1 MTIKIC
7 SISLIDNLLKKKDFN
22 MMIKMTGKIYIV
34 GIGPGSSEY
43 LTKLAIDTVKNSD
56 YTVGSTRAIE
66 LFDDVQNKIAFN
78 VKELLDKL
86 NEGVE
91 LACEGNTVSILSTGD
106 PGFSGVLNT
115 VLRISDEK
123 GFDKSNI
130 EVIPGISSLQLA
142 AARNHIQW
150 DNANVMTFHGRE
162 NIEEILPVINN
173 GKTTIA
179 LPSRK
184 VKDMAQFLLDNGV
197 DENRKVVVCE
207 RLSYDDEKIVESTLK
222 DIAESEFTYMCIM
235 VIY

>member
-1 MTIKIC
+1 
-7 SISLIDNLLKKKDFN
+7 
-22 MMIKMTGKIYIV
+22 MINVTGKIYII

-43 LTKLAIDTVKNSD
+43 LTKKAIDTVEMSD

-66 LFDDVQNKIAFN
+66 LFDDVQNTIPFN
-78 VKELLDKL
+78 VKELLDTLEKGVKL
-86 NEGVE
+86 AVD
-91 LACEGNTVSILSTGD
+91 GNVVSILSTGD

-115 VLRISDEK
+115 VLRLSDEN
-123 GFDKSNI
+123 GFSRQNI

-142 AARNHIQW
+142 AARCHIQW

-162 NIEEILPVINN
+162 NIEDILPVINN

-197 DENRKVVVCE
+197 ESDRKVTVCE
-207 RLSYDDEKIVESTLK
+207 RLSYPDEKIVTTTL
-222 DIAESEFTYMCIM
+222 DEIASSEFTYMCII
-235 VIY
+235 VIYP

>member
-1 MTIKIC
+1 M
-7 SISLIDNLLKKKDFN
+7 S
-22 MMIKMTGKIYIV
+22 GKIYII

-43 LTKLAIDTVKNSD
+43 LTKKAVDTVKMSD
-56 YTVGSTRAIE
+56 YTVGSTRAID
-66 LFDDVQNKIAFN
+66 LFDDVQNTIAFN
-78 VKELLDKL
+78 VKELLDTL
-86 NEGVE
+86 EEGVE
-91 LACEGNTVSILSTGD
+91 LAVNGNTVSILSTGD

-123 GFDKSNI
+123 SFPKENI

-142 AARNHIQW
+142 AARNYIQW

-162 NIEEILPVINN
+162 NIEDILTVINN
-173 GKTTIA
+173 GKVTIA

-197 DENRKVVVCE
+197 EEDRKVVVCE
-207 RLSYDDEKIVESTLK
+207 RLSYPDEKIVEATLK
-222 DIAESEFTYMCIM
+222 DIAHSEFTYMCIM

>member
-1 MTIKIC
+1 
-7 SISLIDNLLKKKDFN
+7 
-22 MMIKMTGKIYIV
+22 MIKMCGKIYII

-43 LTKLAIDTVKNSD
+43 LTKKAIDTVKASD

-66 LFDDVQNKIAFN
+66 LFDDVQNTIAFN
-78 VKELLDKL
+78 VKELVDTLKK
-86 NEGVE
+86 GVQ
-91 LACEGNTVSILSTGD
+91 LAYDGNTVSILSTGD

-115 VLRISDEK
+115 VLRLSGEI
-123 GFDKSNI
+123 GFPKENI

-142 AARNHIQW
+142 AARCHIQW

-197 DENRKVVVCE
+197 EPTRKVVVCE
-207 RLSYDDEKIVESTLK
+207 RLSYPDERIVEATLN
-222 DIAESEFTYMCIM
+222 DIATSEFTYMCIM